1 MGENDEMSTE
11 RATETDEQIV
21 DAFAAHLD
29 LERGRSEH
37 TVRAYRREAAALLA
51 HLREVE
57 RIAPADLDVTALRSW
72 LGARAE
78 TGAGA
83 STLARSAAAART
95 FTTWLAAT
103 GRTPHDVGGRL
114 RAPRRGRHLPTVLTD
129 EQAGALLDGI
139 VTEPAPRRS
148 DTPAPGAD
156 ADSEDAAPARGDTP
170 TPGSTS
176 KQGGATMPASAA
188 TQGGTATRDGA
199 VTRDGTATEGDTA
212 GEGTS
217 AGGAP
222 AEEPSEVDPVQRAV
236 QLRDAA
242 VLELLYSSGLRV
254 SELVALDLGGID
266 MAQGT
271 VRVRGKGDKERIVPV
286 GVPAL
291 EALRRW
297 ETEGRP
303 VLAGA
308 TAAGRGRAQAP
319 GNGRAGT
326 SAARRAK
333 APGRALFLG
342 VRGGRLGD
350 RAVRTLVDRYA
361 ARAGIARHVT
371 PHTLRHS
378 AATHLVEGGADLRS
392 VQDFLGHSSLATT
405 QIYTHVS
412 AERLRSTVEQ
422 AHPRA

>member
-1 MGENDEMSTE
+1 MGENDGMSTE

-57 RIAPADLDVTALRSW
+57 RIAPAELDVTALRSW

-103 GRTPHDVGGRL
+103 GRIPHDVGGRL
-114 RAPRRGRHLPTVLTD
+114 RAPRRGRHLPAVLTD
-129 EQAGALLDGI
+129 EQASSLLDGI

-148 DTPAPGAD
+148 DAPAPGAD
-156 ADSEDAAPARGDTP
+156 ADSEDAAPARGGTP
-170 TPGSTS
+170 TPG
-176 KQGGATMPASAA
+176 A
-188 TQGGTATRDGA
+188 
-199 VTRDGTATEGDTA
+199 TA
-212 GEGTS
+212 GEGTA

-222 AEEPSEVDPVQRAV
+222 AEERSEVDPVQRAV

-308 TAAGRGRAQAP
+308 TAAGRGTAQAP

>member
-1 MGENDEMSTE
+1 MSTHPAME
-11 RATETDEQIV
+11 QDDEIV
-21 DAFAAHLD
+21 EAFAAHLR

-37 TVRAYRREAAALLA
+37 TVRAYRRETGSLLT

-57 RIAPADLDVTALRSW
+57 RIATAELDVTALRSW
-72 LGARAE
+72 LAARAE
-78 TGAGA
+78 TGASA

-103 GRTPHDVGGRL
+103 GRIPHDVGGRL
-114 RAPRRGRHLPTVLTD
+114 RAPRRGRHLPAVLTG

-139 VTEPAPRRS
+139 AAPR
-148 DTPAPGAD
+148 
-156 ADSEDAAPARGDTP
+156 EDATGARREGAAADRPGEASASGRGAGPTASQHEAPAAP
-170 TPGSTS
+170 T
-176 KQGGATMPASAA
+176 
-188 TQGGTATRDGA
+188 
-199 VTRDGTATEGDTA
+199 
-212 GEGTS
+212 
-217 AGGAP
+217 
-222 AEEPSEVDPVQRAV
+222 DPVEQAV
-236 QLRDAA
+236 LQRDAA

-308 TAAGRGRAQAP
+308 TAAGRGAAQAP
-319 GNGRAGT
+319 GNGRDGA